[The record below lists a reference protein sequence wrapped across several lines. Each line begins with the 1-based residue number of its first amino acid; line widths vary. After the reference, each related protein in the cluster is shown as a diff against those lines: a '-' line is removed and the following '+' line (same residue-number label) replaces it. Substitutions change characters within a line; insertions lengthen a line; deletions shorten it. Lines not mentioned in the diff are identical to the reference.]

1 MTGKYVRTGPGAAGV
16 IMTPLPHAPYAENV
30 RSTKGSAAQGA
41 STADC
46 EEVLLETVDRLFYE
60 RGFQSV
66 SMDEVRDASGI
77 PLKRIYACF
86 PSKNHLVE
94 AYLKRRDE
102 RWRDGFERYVTS
114 RSEDPSTQLL
124 LVFDAVEAW
133 VRSTAQFRGCAFHN
147 AFGELAGTSQFASTI
162 VRAHKHHVRHFLERT
177 ASRAGIRRPKQ
188 VAAQLMLL
196 VEGALI
202 TSAIDDDPAPIRVA
216 KAAARVLLDA
226 ATRANPRREAR

>member
-1 MTGKYVRTGPGAAGV
+1 MTGDCVSARPGAVGV
-16 IMTPLPHAPYAENV
+16 IMTPLPHVPYAENV
-30 RSTKGSAAQGA
+30 RSTKGSAAQGG
-41 STADC
+41 SNDDC

-162 VRAHKHHVRHFLERT
+162 VRAHKHHVRHFLEHT
-177 ASRAGIRRPKQ
+177 ASRAGLRRPKH

-216 KAAARVLLDA
+216 KATARVLLDA
-226 ATRANPRREAR
+226 ATQADPTREAR